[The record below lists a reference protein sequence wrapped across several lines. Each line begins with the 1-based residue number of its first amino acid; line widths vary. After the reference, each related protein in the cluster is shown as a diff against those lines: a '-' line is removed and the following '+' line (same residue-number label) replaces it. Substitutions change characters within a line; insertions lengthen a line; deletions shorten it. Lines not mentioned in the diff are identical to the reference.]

1 MAVSDSDEPTMKSP
15 EFCRY
20 VSGTTFN
27 DAPWN
32 SFVWVFFSWLHF
44 VSDEIPDIFFLVY
57 RIRIE
62 VACILYFFWGRTRY
76 LKFRAW
82 PNMAEPSP
90 NKLHQMVDPLHIH
103 DVLCGS
109 YNKWIYLFFASFYES
124 IQKYST
130 CATFKSQYLHYHRL
144 SIWND
149 ILLAQKSTH
158 HPDSAP
164 GQERLSTHSQLLYQT
179 SACPRCVSPSLEFGG
194 VWQVPSE

>member
-82 PNMAEPSP
+82 PNMAEPSRTNCTRWWVHCTSTMCYVAHFLYITSEYTFSLLLSMNP
-90 NKLHQMVDPLHIH
+90 FRNIPPALLSKASIFITTAFQYEMI
-103 DVLCGS
+103 
-109 YNKWIYLFFASFYES
+109 FFLPRS
-124 IQKYST
+124 
-130 CATFKSQYLHYHRL
+130 RL
-144 SIWND
+144 TT
-149 ILLAQKSTH
+149 LTL
-158 HPDSAP
+158 
-164 GQERLSTHSQLLYQT
+164 RLDRNGSQLTANCFTKRLR
-179 SACPRCVSPSLEFGG
+179 APDVFRRR
-194 VWQVPSE
+194 